1 MLTTRW
7 YENIFD
13 EYIIY
18 VPCFQ
23 VYLVAGGQNTLTAST
38 ELLVQGA
45 AGWTEAGP
53 LPHKMYGLR
62 TVSINNA
69 VIATGQPS
77 MFFFHLD
84 TILSF
89 LCIAGGYNY
98 KTGVTYDTILKFDA
112 IGLVWSE
119 VGRMRQPRTMH
130 GASVARLQDIK
141 QYCQQG

>member
-7 YENIFD
+7 HENIFD
-13 EYIIY
+13 EYNIY

-53 LPHKMYGLR
+53 LPRKMYGFR

-69 VIATGQPS
+69 VIATGFFNLLPS
-77 MFFFHLD
+77 SSSCVLQGGI
-84 TILSF
+84 TI
-89 LCIAGGYNY
+89 
-98 KTGVTYDTILKFDA
+98 
-112 IGLVWSE
+112 
-119 VGRMRQPRTMH
+119 RQE
-130 GASVARLQDIK
+130 
-141 QYCQQG
+141 

>member
-1 MLTTRW
+1 MSMSTSDILCSLSC
-7 YENIFD
+7 
-13 EYIIY
+13 
-18 VPCFQ
+18 VQ

-84 TILSF
+84 TILCV
-89 LCIAGGYNY
+89 LQGGI
-98 KTGVTYDTILKFDA
+98 TI
-112 IGLVWSE
+112 
-119 VGRMRQPRTMH
+119 
-130 GASVARLQDIK
+130 RLE
-141 QYCQQG
+141 

>member
-13 EYIIY
+13 EYNIY
-18 VPCFQ
+18 VPCLQ

-69 VIATGQPS
+69 VIATGPTP
-77 MFFFHLD
+77 MYFLHLD
-84 TILSF
+84 
-89 LCIAGGYNY
+89 
-98 KTGVTYDTILKFDA
+98 
-112 IGLVWSE
+112 
-119 VGRMRQPRTMH
+119 
-130 GASVARLQDIK
+130 
-141 QYCQQG
+141 

>member
-1 MLTTRW
+1 M
-7 YENIFD
+7 
-13 EYIIY
+13 
-18 VPCFQ
+18 
-23 VYLVAGGQNTLTAST
+23 YLVAGGQNTLTSST

-45 AGWTEAGP
+45 AAWTEAGP

-69 VIATGQPS
+69 VIATGSTPCAS
-77 MFFFHLD
+77 FFFHPD
-84 TILSF
+84 TILFF
-89 LCIAGGYNY
+89 LFIAGGYNY
-98 KTGVTYDTILKFDA
+98 KTGLTYDTILKFDP
-112 IGLVWSE
+112 ISLVWTE